1 MSSSSELEVLPVSR
15 KPASPPKPRRSGRER
30 RAPRSVDEVAL
41 AAAPV
46 ARAASGNKS
55 RVLIEPFD
63 TMDAELGPAAREL
76 DEVMSHKGLPPMKP
90 SKVVQPIEQAPAAS
104 SSRVQ
109 LSSSPLAASAPAK
122 LPPSTTSTSTLAA
135 SPAPKPASLRR
146 SRTPGDR
153 ASTAPRAAPPPHK
166 VSYSSDEADDFFG
179 ARKPQPQVKPH
190 VPAAAAGR
198 ARLPSRASS
207 GSATPRPTSPVK
219 RALELSSSSSSDS
232 DSSARRDAAAL
243 SDSDDG
249 TTTKLTK
256 SLKLPAWA
264 LRGSAVSGAD
274 RNRLAKGVGRNRK
287 RKKLGE
293 SGSEA
298 EGDAGGMAGASEAD
312 RGNGK
317 GKGKEKEGR
326 GLLSLSDEDDT
337 DDSLELALVSGA
349 KPSPARQRPAANRL
363 ARASSSSSSEQEP
376 APPRVRSPRKA
387 SQQDGLGASLSAA
400 PAASLS
406 TSPYRSPRRPQ
417 PSPAAA
423 PVLPS
428 SSPQRGSHLSLS
440 STSDQGQRG
449 VITLDDYDLDEEDDE
464 PLDATLAAIRS
475 SYAAVRRGDASSTSA
490 SASASRGAANLSLS
504 PSKKKHES
512 GELRPGL
519 GAGDKVTVRLRMVF
533 DPTRPAPEVAKRAY
547 EREEVIEMGLHEP
560 FASLF
565 YEVSQR
571 RSLAR
576 AELVIT
582 HVRDPSVGSA
592 SGPAGGTKQTQ
603 LYEFGTPA
611 SLGLGAGEDAHMRGY
626 VAAVWDK
633 GADVEVAS
641 RGGSKAGPAHGD
653 DDDDDPSAAGG
664 LFRLTLRGSRTQ
676 SLSLAVKP
684 STTMSQ
690 LARAFC
696 RHFSVPPAAAAR
708 LVVEFDGERLEGA
721 MTLGAARDEFDLEG
735 EETFELREV
744 GGGGA

>member
-1 MSSSSELEVLPVSR
+1 MR
-15 KPASPPKPRRSGRER
+15 
-30 RAPRSVDEVAL
+30 
-41 AAAPV
+41 
-46 ARAASGNKS
+46 
-55 RVLIEPFD
+55 
-63 TMDAELGPAAREL
+63 GPACIA
-76 DEVMSHKGLPPMKP
+76 
-90 SKVVQPIEQAPAAS
+90 
-104 SSRVQ
+104 
-109 LSSSPLAASAPAK
+109 
-122 LPPSTTSTSTLAA
+122 
-135 SPAPKPASLRR
+135 
-146 SRTPGDR
+146 
-153 ASTAPRAAPPPHK
+153 
-166 VSYSSDEADDFFG
+166 
-179 ARKPQPQVKPH
+179 
-190 VPAAAAGR
+190 
-198 ARLPSRASS
+198 
-207 GSATPRPTSPVK
+207 VK

-387 SQQDGLGASLSAA
+387 SQQDGLGASYVPRPPVPLCRSAPSLTVPCTAARYRLSAA

-547 EREEVIEMGLHEP
+547 EREEVIEMGL
-560 FASLF
+560 
-565 YEVSQR
+565 V
-571 RSLAR
+571 
-576 AELVIT
+576 
-582 HVRDPSVGSA
+582 
-592 SGPAGGTKQTQ
+592 
-603 LYEFGTPA
+603 
-611 SLGLGAGEDAHMRGY
+611 
-626 VAAVWDK
+626 
-633 GADVEVAS
+633 
-641 RGGSKAGPAHGD
+641 
-653 DDDDDPSAAGG
+653 
-664 LFRLTLRGSRTQ
+664 RLTLVPPSLPCVRVRGSQ
-676 SLSLAVKP
+676 AP
-684 STTMSQ
+684 
-690 LARAFC
+690 
-696 RHFSVPPAAAAR
+696 
-708 LVVEFDGERLEGA
+708 G
-721 MTLGAARDEFDLEG
+721 
-735 EETFELREV
+735 
-744 GGGGA
+744 